1 VPETVGGRPKF
12 LSECKRLTSIAD
24 ELTNLPAKIPLS
36 HAFSIMAPADKRMKQ
51 WLAIDHLDVE
61 RLLADWRWLLPNR
74 MTLVARNAFGD
85 MFLRDD
91 SGAVFRLDVAIG
103 KLTTVAES
111 EPQFRE
117 LAATDE
123 KREEWFAEADE
134 QAAAERGLKPDAT
147 QCIGFSV
154 PLVFSQSGSADSPYV
169 ADLYEHV
176 SFLGDVNRQ
185 ISSLPDGAKV
195 RLVIEPRKQQ

>member
-1 VPETVGGRPKF
+1 
-12 LSECKRLTSIAD
+12 
-24 ELTNLPAKIPLS
+24 
-36 HAFSIMAPADKRMKQ
+36 MAPADKRMKQ

-61 RLLADWRWLLPNR
+61 HLLADWRWLLPNR

-85 MFLRDD
+85 LFLRDD
-91 SGAVFRLDVAIG
+91 SGAVFRLDVATG

-111 EPQFRE
+111 ELQFRE
-117 LAATDE
+117 LAATGE

-134 QAAAERGLKPDAT
+134 QAAAERGLKPDAI

-154 PLVFSQSGSADSPYV
+154 PLVLSQSGSPDSPYV

-185 ISSLPDGAKV
+185 ISRPA
-195 RLVIEPRKQQ
+195 